1 MAEQQ
6 INYYMLSSYLANK
19 LNEYQ
24 SDVIHSFIS
33 GEHVYAM
40 VDISHPF
47 HPATLQFTGYA
58 ISKDDYW
65 QAYCRKNQ
73 LLHIT
78 GTPKIINGKAIVLL
92 KYHSKELIKILQ
104 ATGTIVLESGGS
116 IGLNAD
122 NQIYVTEFSTGFLQV
137 LSGTIEMHYFEH
149 IVELLKNST
158 PEVINQ
164 YDESL
169 RCNHKILNTKYELKI

>member
-1 MAEQQ
+1 MEQT
-6 INYYMLSSYLANK
+6 IKYYQLTLPLANYLK
-19 LNEYQ
+19 EYTK
-24 SDVIHSFIS
+24 DVIHSFIH

-40 VDISHPF
+40 VDTPELHP
-47 HPATLQFTGYA
+47 LVIYFTGCSIA
-58 ISKDDYW
+58 KDEYW
-65 QAYCRKNQ
+65 RTYITENQ

-92 KYHSKELIKILQ
+92 KYHSIELIKILQ

-122 NQIYVTEFSTGFLQV
+122 NQIYVTKFSTGFLQV

-149 IVELLKNST
+149 IVELLTNST

-169 RCNHKILNTKYELKI
+169 RCNHKILNAKYELKI